1 MPTPLL
7 KDRLIQTLE
16 AARIR
21 EQALLTACD
30 DAPSPVA
37 GQWTAKDNIAHLN
50 EWREYAT
57 RTIEAVR
64 LGQPIVEPPDAGD
77 LDARNEVIY
86 QAHRGDPAARV
97 ITAVDETYTGLIDAI
112 AECTEEDL
120 LRDRPGNAGP
130 LWRIVPG
137 NGHTHVS
144 QHLSYYYAEHGDP
157 AAAEDAAVWAH
168 SLEIDLF
175 PDPVERAAAD
185 YNLACYYG
193 RTDRAAMALP
203 LLTSALS
210 SRPELRTWAAE
221 DPDLDP
227 IREQPEVRA
236 VLTG

>member
-21 EQALLTACD
+21 EQTLLSVCD

-37 GQWTAKDNIAHLN
+37 GQWTAKDNVAHLN

-57 RTIEAVR
+57 RTIAAVR

-86 QAHRGDPAARV
+86 QTHRGDPAARV
-97 ITAVDETYTGLIDAI
+97 ITAVDATYTGLIDAI
-112 AECTEEDL
+112 AACSEEDL
-120 LRDRPGNAGP
+120 LRDRPGDAGP

-168 SLEIDLF
+168 TLEVDLF

-193 RTDRAAMALP
+193 RTDRAAMAVP
-203 LLTSALS
+203 LLASALTN
-210 SRPELRTWAAE
+210 RPDLRTWAAE

-236 VLTG
+236 LLNG